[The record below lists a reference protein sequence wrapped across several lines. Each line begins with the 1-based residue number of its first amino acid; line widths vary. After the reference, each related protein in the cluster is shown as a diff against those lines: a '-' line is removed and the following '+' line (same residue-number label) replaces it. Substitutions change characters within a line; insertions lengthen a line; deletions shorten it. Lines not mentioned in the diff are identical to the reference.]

1 VELEDA
7 ANRPGSAPKWVM
19 AAHFRDTLLKPR
31 ERTGPLWR
39 EVERLAVED
48 SRVNVRQQMVR
59 GESFTVWE
67 WLGEGGGRDAGI
79 ANKRNFSILDR
90 AHREGQRTV
99 QRESVHVWV
108 SGQGFVFTPLDSR
121 DGRFRTLEDFVPK
134 GFRAK
139 NVRSGGAEWVGKVVH
154 SVVTLKS
161 KEGCTTV

>member
-1 VELEDA
+1 MELEDA

-67 WLGEGGGRDAGI
+67 WLGEEGGGTQELLIKGI
-79 ANKRNFSILDR
+79 FPILDR

-99 QRESVHVWV
+99 QREIVHVW
-108 SGQGFVFTPLDSR
+108 GERARFCLYTFGFKR
-121 DGRFRTLEDFVPK
+121 WKVP
-134 GFRAK
+134 
-139 NVRSGGAEWVGKVVH
+139 H
-154 SVVTLKS
+154 S
-161 KEGCTTV
+161 